1 MKPLRIGTRGSA
13 LALAQA
19 NWVKNEI
26 ERQRPGTV
34 VSLEIIKTS
43 GDRFVEAS
51 LQAIGGKGVFTKEI
65 EEALLGG
72 EIEIAV
78 HSMKDLPTELTPG
91 LAILAVPERE
101 DPRDVLVSRGG
112 ARLMELP
119 AGARIGTGSL
129 RRKAQVLSCR
139 PDLVVTAIRGNIDTR
154 LNKLDAGEVEA
165 LVVAAA
171 GLIRIGR
178 EDRISEF
185 LSGDICVSAVAQ
197 GALAIEGRDDEV
209 TREELAFL
217 HDVPTALEVQ
227 AERALLRRLGGG
239 CYVPVGARAQV
250 YGELMEINAIVA
262 DPNGSPLCKAE
273 LAGMA
278 EKAEALGKELA
289 DRLLGQGA
297 QQILASL
304 GRKSGET

>member
-101 DPRDVLVSRGG
+101 DPRDVLVSCGG

>member
-1 MKPLRIGTRGSA
+1 MKTLRIGTRGSA
-13 LALAQA
+13 LARAQA
-19 NWVKNEI
+19 NWVKAQI
-26 ERQRPGTV
+26 ERQWPEAR

-65 EEALLGG
+65 EEALLRG
-72 EIEIAV
+72 EIDIAV
-78 HSMKDLPTELTPG
+78 HSMKDLPTELAPG
-91 LAILAVPERE
+91 LAIIAIPERE

-112 ARLMELP
+112 ACLSELP

-129 RRKAQVLSCR
+129 RRKAQLLFCR
-139 PDLVVTAIRGNIDTR
+139 PDLVVAAIRGNIDTR
-154 LNKLDAGEVEA
+154 LTKLDAGEAEA
-165 LVVAAA
+165 LVLAAA
-171 GLIRIGR
+171 GLKRIGR

-185 LSGDICVSAVAQ
+185 LPGDICVSAVAQ
-197 GALAIEGRDDEV
+197 GALAIEARDEEAL
-209 TREELAFL
+209 REELAFL
-217 HDVPTALEVQ
+217 DDVPTALEVQ

-262 DPNGSPLCKAE
+262 DPTGNPLCKAE

-278 EKAEALGKELA
+278 EKAEELGRELA
-289 DRLLGQGA
+289 DRLLTQGA
-297 QQILASL
+297 QQILARL
-304 GRKSGET
+304 ERKTSEN